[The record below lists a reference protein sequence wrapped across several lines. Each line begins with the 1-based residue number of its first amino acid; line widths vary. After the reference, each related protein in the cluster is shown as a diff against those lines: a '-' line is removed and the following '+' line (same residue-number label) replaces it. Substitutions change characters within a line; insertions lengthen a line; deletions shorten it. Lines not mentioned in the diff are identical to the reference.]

1 MEKILS
7 NPGNLVLILAMSIPI
22 IAIVGSFWSEVVKN
36 RDNNQLKKA
45 MLERGMSAEEIE
57 QVINAGIKK
66 AAKK

>member
-1 MEKILS
+1 
-7 NPGNLVLILAMSIPI
+7 MSIPI